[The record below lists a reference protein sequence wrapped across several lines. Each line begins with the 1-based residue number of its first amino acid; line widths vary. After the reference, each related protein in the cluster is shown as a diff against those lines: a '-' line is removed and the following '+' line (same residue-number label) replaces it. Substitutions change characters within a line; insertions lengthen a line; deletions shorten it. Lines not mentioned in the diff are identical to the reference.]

1 MKLISN
7 SLHTGTYPAAI
18 KLLYTSEGAS
28 LDASLVTLLRF
39 AIMAI
44 ASVSA
49 LGLSGRGLPSFN
61 APEEEPWSE
70 QLDKRIPASLYACA
84 IELGLLGFIGTLCN
98 ASGLQTVSALQ
109 GGILL
114 SFINVF
120 TPTVS
125 SLAGAT
131 EKERNV
137 PSNIWIGSASALA
150 VSAFA
155 LIPDEGQ
162 GSEPFAM
169 SGGLDTILSPGALLL
184 LGAALSFSSA
194 KVRLGAH
201 LGSQDPEF
209 LAVTRLVVQFLFA
222 LIGFLALDEP
232 EAVGAAVSG
241 LFHSGSG
248 SSSSSGLADGETSN
262 LLTGAAAWASSVSPR
277 QATLI
282 VVSAIASGTGATWL
296 QAQGQRQVPAT
307 EAQLI
312 YSLTP
317 IFSALWAF
325 LLLNEPISLHETAGG
340 AGLIAVAYI
349 TVGGGRGKQA
359 ER

>member
-1 MKLISN
+1 MKRISN
-7 SLHTGTYPAAI
+7 HLHTGTYPAAI
-18 KLLYTSEGAS
+18 KLLYTSEGAP

-61 APEEEPWSE
+61 APEEPWPD
-70 QLDKRIPASLYACA
+70 QLVKRIPSSLYACA

-109 GGILL
+109 GGIFL

-125 SLAGAT
+125 SFAGAT

-137 PSNIWIGSASALA
+137 PSSIWIGSASALA

-155 LIPDEGQ
+155 LIPDDAQ
-162 GSEPFAM
+162 GSEAFSL
-169 SGGLDTILSPGALLL
+169 SGALDTILTPGALLL

-201 LGSQDPEF
+201 LGAQDPEF

-232 EAVGAAVSG
+232 EAVGAAVNG
-241 LFHSGSG
+241 FLHTGSS
-248 SSSSSGLADGETSN
+248 SSSSSGLADGQTN
-262 LLTGAAAWASSVSPR
+262 GLFAGAAAWASSVSSR

-317 IFSALWAF
+317 IFSAMWAF

-340 AGLIAVAYI
+340 AGLIIVAYL
-349 TVGGGRGKQA
+349 TVGGGGRKQA

>member
-1 MKLISN
+1 
-7 SLHTGTYPAAI
+7 
-18 KLLYTSEGAS
+18 
-28 LDASLVTLLRF
+28 
-39 AIMAI
+39 MAI

-61 APEEEPWSE
+61 APEEPWSE

-109 GGILL
+109 GGIFL

-125 SLAGAT
+125 SFAGAT

-155 LIPDEGQ
+155 LIPDEAQ
-162 GSEPFAM
+162 GSEPFSL

-241 LFHSGSG
+241 LFHSGS
-248 SSSSSGLADGETSN
+248 SSSSSGLVDGETSN
-262 LLTGAAAWASSVSPR
+262 LLTGAATWASSVSPR